1 MNNKYVET
9 YEAIIM
15 AEKEIAIAKR
25 QLTQGD
31 SPYVSLSVARN
42 NCDVAMSAWH
52 HAKGYTN
59 E

>member
-15 AEKEIAIAKR
+15 AEQQIAIAKR
-25 QLTQGD
+25 ELVSGS

-42 NCDVAMSAWH
+42 NCERAMTAWH
-52 HAKGYTN
+52 TAKGYDS